1 MSESSAA
8 ILEFATADV
17 ASLAEL
23 GNITSSPVE
32 EQAVRLPTQR
42 PTVVIRILTRQAF
55 SDQASLDSFIAKQ
68 FSVVPGV
75 KLVSRERTS
84 EKFRFYV
91 VIDDSNPKTLE
102 QVFDVEGKIS
112 ARFAGDELD
121 FEVLP
126 GEELECVIPTKAIP
140 LWRFA

>member
-112 ARFAGDELD
+112 ARFAGDRSE
-121 FEVLP
+121 
-126 GEELECVIPTKAIP
+126 
-140 LWRFA
+140 